1 MNAGREQ
8 TMDTISIDTK
18 HELPPGWNVDPGKLG
33 TAAGQVKSA
42 LLDLASPVYL
52 AEAHGQLGAANA
64 LVPFPGAPVLAFA
77 GALLAEDLGDPA
89 FKAAHGVKYAYHGGA
104 MANAIA
110 SENLVIALGKQG
122 FLCSFGCAGLV
133 PDRVEE
139 GIRRIQAEL
148 PDGPYACNLIH
159 APAEEA
165 LERGAVER
173 FLKLGVHTV
182 EASAYLGLTEH
193 IVLYRVAGLSR
204 KSDGSVTIGNKVI
217 AKISRTETARRFMEP
232 APPKIVARLLEQGR
246 ITAEQAQL
254 STLVPMAD
262 DITAEADSGGH
273 TDNRPFL
280 TLIPSIMALRDEI
293 MSERNYAIPLRVGG
307 GGGIGTPEAALAAFT
322 MGVAYVVLGSVN
334 QACIESGA
342 SEHTRKLLAEAEMA
356 DVTMA
361 PAADM
366 FEMGVRLQVLKRGT
380 MFPMRA
386 QKLYD
391 LYREY
396 DSIEA
401 IPKPERLKIE
411 EQIFRASLDDIW
423 NSTIGFFRQR
433 DPEMLERA
441 MSSPKRKMALI
452 FRWYLGLSSRWSN
465 SGEKGRELDYQI
477 WAGPSLGAFN
487 AWVKGSYL
495 EAFDARSAPDVALQI
510 LRGAAY
516 LQRVQLLRLQGVNL
530 TLEQRTY
537 RLAR

>member
-1 MNAGREQ
+1 MAVMSIERKKP
-8 TMDTISIDTK
+8 ISW
-18 HELPPGWNVDPGKLG
+18 GWNVDPALLETGADK
-33 TAAGQVKSA
+33 VKSA
-42 LLDLASPVYL
+42 LLDLGKPLFL
-52 AEAHGQLGAANA
+52 AEADGQIGVADATVAAQ
-64 LVPFPGAPVLAFA
+64 GSPVLAFA
-77 GALLAEDLGDPA
+77 QTLLPEDLGDPA
-89 FKAAHGVKYAYHGGA
+89 FKASHVVKYAYHGGA

-110 SENLVIALGKQG
+110 SEELVIALGKQG

-139 GIRRIQAEL
+139 GIRRIQAAL

-159 APAEEA
+159 APVEEA

-193 IVLYRVAGLSR
+193 IVLYRVAGLGR
-204 KSDGSVTIGNKVI
+204 RPDGSVDIGNKVI

-232 APPKIVARLLEQGR
+232 APPKIVAKLLEQGR
-246 ITAEQAQL
+246 ITAEQAEL

-342 SEHTRKLLAEAEMA
+342 SEHTRKLLAEAQMA
-356 DVTMA
+356 DVAMA

-366 FEMGVRLQVLKRGT
+366 FEMGVKLQVLKRGT

-391 LYREY
+391 LYKEY

-401 IPKPERLKIE
+401 IPAAERQKIE
-411 EQIFRASLDDIW
+411 EQIFRANLDDIW
-423 NSTIGFFRQR
+423 KGTIEFF
-433 DPEMLERA
+433 
-441 MSSPKRKMALI
+441 
-452 FRWYLGLSSRWSN
+452 
-465 SGEKGRELDYQI
+465 
-477 WAGPSLGAFN
+477 
-487 AWVKGSYL
+487 
-495 EAFDARSAPDVALQI
+495 
-510 LRGAAY
+510 
-516 LQRVQLLRLQGVNL
+516 
-530 TLEQRTY
+530 
-537 RLAR
+537 